1 MANQQLGQ
9 FLNNLP
15 DLSYERIAKNTATV
29 SSPVNGIEGV
39 TFTLTRNHEVSL
51 SSSITDYPVEDGNYT
66 ENVVS
71 VFPEQVKITGM
82 VAEIAYTQDPVRQ
95 VLDTLSSS
103 LVPVGAFAPSFSNLT
118 QRVID
123 QVEKIYGEATKLYE
137 NIQKAAT
144 LAAYGMSLL
153 GFNETA
159 ASLLGISGVNFNSYT
174 QQEKTYLYLELC
186 WKSRRLMTLET
197 PWRYFD
203 NMVIESMKVVQDG
216 DSKYNS
222 EFEVSFKRIV
232 APNSRQTESTKLRAG
247 RSAAGSST
255 SNDPGNGA
263 TIETNGK
270 GDGMALN
277 TNIETVEPPKEQI
290 SVQPHNVIQSRKDLE

>member
-1 MANQQLGQ
+1 MATQLGQ

-15 DLSYERIAKNTATV
+15 DLSYERIAKNSATV
-29 SSPVNGIEGV
+29 NSTVAGIEGV

-82 VAEIAYTQDPVRQ
+82 VAEIAYTQDPVKQ
-95 VLDTLSSS
+95 MLDTLSSA
-103 LVPVGAFAPSFSNLT
+103 LVPVGAFFPSVGNLT

-123 QVEKIYGEATKLYE
+123 QVESLYGEATQLWQ
-137 NIQKAAT
+137 NIQTAAS

-153 GFNETA
+153 GLNEA
-159 ASLLGISGVNFNSYT
+159 ATGLLGLAANEVNSYT
-174 QQEKTYLYLELC
+174 QQEKVYLYLELC
-186 WKSRRLMTLET
+186 WKSRRLMTIET

-203 NMVIESMKVVQDG
+203 NMVIESLKVVQDG

-232 APNSRQTESTKLRAG
+232 PPNTRQSEQTQLKAG
-247 RSAAGSST
+247 RAAAGSVS

-263 TIETNGK
+263 VMQTNGK
-270 GDGMALN
+270 GDSMALN
-277 TNIETVEPPKEQI
+277 TNITTVEPPKNQI
-290 SVQPHNVIQSRKDLE
+290 QQQPTNVILIRRDLD